1 MDFGVDNTPVDVIE
15 EGSFKRNYFLKTF
28 ILVLMR
34 SGTKSHGKSLISSKI
49 LIRSIMAQ
57 VL

>member
-15 EGSFKRNYFLKTF
+15 EGSFERNYFLKTF

>member
-15 EGSFKRNYFLKTF
+15 EGSFERTYFLKTF